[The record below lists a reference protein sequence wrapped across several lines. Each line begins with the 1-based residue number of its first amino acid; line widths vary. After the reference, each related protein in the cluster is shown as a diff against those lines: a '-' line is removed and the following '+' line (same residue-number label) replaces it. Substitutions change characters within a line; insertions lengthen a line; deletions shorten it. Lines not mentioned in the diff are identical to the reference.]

1 MSRQWPDKVREPGV
15 KDDHGLPVSAQRSSN
30 MRAVRSGDTNPELI
44 VRKLLHALGF
54 RFRLRRADLPG
65 KPDIVLPRYQTVIF
79 VHGCFW
85 HRHTCKRAST
95 PKTRT
100 EFWEAKLAGNVARDR
115 RVIDELRALGWRV
128 VVIWECETRSP
139 LVVAERVMVATGRA
153 CADPALPAIVCRA
166 IP

>member
-1 MSRQWPDKVREPGV
+1 MSRNSPNRVSESGA
-15 KDDHGLPVSAQRSSN
+15 KDGHGLPVSQQRSSN
-30 MRAVRSGDTNPELI
+30 MRAVRSGDTKPELI
-44 VRKLLHALGF
+44 VRKLLHEMGF

-65 KPDIVLPRYQTVIF
+65 KPDMVLPRYQTVVF

-85 HRHTCKRAST
+85 HRHSCKRAST

-139 LVVAERVMVATGRA
+139 LVIAERVMVATGRA
-153 CADPALPAIVCRA
+153 HADPALPAIVCRA